1 MRVSAYSSPKSRSK
15 YHVADILPATSKSAL
30 LALII
35 DADEQGFAAMGTR
48 TIIVLEALHVVL

>member
-1 MRVSAYSSPKSRSK
+1 MRVSACSGPKARSK
-15 YHVADILPATSKSAL
+15 YHVADILAATSESAL

-48 TIIVLEALHVVL
+48 TIIVLKALNVVL